1 MLTEVRRV
9 DVRTVK
15 IADRGSEYYG
25 SRSEIKR
32 GYVSVEVKILKT
44 ESLRTLP

>member
-1 MLTEVRRV
+1 MEVRRV

-25 SRSEIKR
+25 PCSEIKR
-32 GYVSVEVKILKT
+32 G
-44 ESLRTLP
+44 